1 NDPGPIIREEI
12 TGGLGVQ
19 YVFEA
24 IGDPGAYLQSFFTLR
39 NGGRMMAVGIP
50 STDDMVMIP
59 MFMVPFQ
66 GNSIEGVLYGSL
78 RHQIDIPRLADLAL
92 KGELKLDKMISKH
105 IKLEDIN
112 DALDAMENREIV
124 GRWVIDF

>member
-1 NDPGPIIREEI
+1 
-12 TGGLGVQ
+12 
-19 YVFEA
+19 
-24 IGDPGAYLQSFFTLR
+24 
-39 NGGRMMAVGIP
+39 MAVGIP